1 MKKIWTIVAAMAATL
16 CATAQNSEN
25 GHEWVDLGLPS
36 GLKWATM
43 NVGATTPEGYGNAY
57 AWGETEP
64 KTRYDFTT
72 YKYGDGTT
80 FSKYN
85 NTDGKEVLDLEDDA
99 ARVNW
104 GGSWRMPTAAD
115 FEELLNNCTWI
126 YNESNGGY
134 TVQGS
139 NGNTIFLPKTN
150 FYYGTNPS
158 DWAGFYRTSNLS
170 DTQWKASKY
179 FAHWD
184 PEWGQNGIAAI
195 DIERGHGMAVRPVC
209 IPTKWYAVE
218 VKTDL
223 EGGSVTADFLKAK
236 EGDLVT
242 LTIAP
247 ATGYELA
254 KIEVKDADNQAV
266 TLVGDKFTMPAS
278 AVSVSAEFVKT
289 NYTITVAE
297 IENGTVEA
305 NHQTA
310 QLGDEIT
317 LTIEPTIGYELAKIE
332 VKDADNQA
340 VELDGDKFTMPASA
354 VKVRAEF
361 VKTNYTIT
369 VAEIENGTVE
379 ANHQT
384 AQLGD
389 EITLTI
395 APASGYELAKIEVKD
410 ADNQT
415 VELDGDKFTMPAS
428 AVKVSAVFK
437 RQTPTSLQ
445 SAETVA
451 IYTENGRIVCEQEFR
466 IYDLFGHDV
475 TRMNGSLNGVY
486 IVKFGE
492 KAQKVI
498 VSRK

>member
-1 MKKIWTIVAAMAATL
+1 MKKIWIIVAAMAATL

-64 KTRYDFTT
+64 KIRYDFTT

-85 NTDGKEVLDLEDDA
+85 STDYKEVLDPEDDA

-104 GGSWRMPTAAD
+104 GGSWRMPTAAE
-115 FEELLNNCTWI
+115 FEELLNNCTWT

-134 TVQGS
+134 TVQGI

-150 FYYGTNPS
+150 FYYGATPS
-158 DWAGFYRTSNLS
+158 DYAGFYRTSSLS
-170 DTQWKASKY
+170 DSKWNASKY

-184 PEWGQNGIAAI
+184 PTWGTNGIAAV

-223 EGGSVTADFLKAK
+223 VGGSVTADSLKAK

-242 LTIAP
+242 LTVKA

-254 KIEVKDADNQAV
+254 KIEVKAADNQTVA
-266 TLVGDKFTMPAS
+266 LDGYKFTMPAS

-289 NYTITVAE
+289 NYTVTVAE

-305 NHQTA
+305 
-310 QLGDEIT
+310 D
-317 LTIEPTIGYELAKIE
+317 
-332 VKDADNQA
+332 
-340 VELDGDKFTMPASA
+340 
-354 VKVRAEF
+354 
-361 VKTNYTIT
+361 
-369 VAEIENGTVE
+369 
-379 ANHQT
+379 HQT

-395 APASGYELAKIEVKD
+395 APAIGYELAKIEVKA

-415 VELDGDKFTMPAS
+415 ITLDGDKFTMPAS
-428 AVKVSAVFK
+428 AVSVGAVFK

-466 IYDLFGHDV
+466 IYDLFGHNV

-486 IVKFGE
+486 IVKVGE
-492 KAQKVI
+492 KAQKVF
-498 VSRK
+498 VSSK